1 MLSHDDVIEV
11 SDDGNWRCVPDRQTA
26 ARMIRSLESGKVLYF
41 PHLAFALKETER
53 RFLSP
58 DCSDGKAKNVS
69 YDPRNGSIQGTSF
82 KDQDLNDLAVMI
94 SRFATQAR
102 ALIESLFPHY
112 APHLE
117 QARTSYRP
125 MPVEQR
131 FISMRKDDTRLHV
144 DAFASRPNWG
154 KRILRVF
161 TNINP
166 DGQPRVWNIGEP
178 FENFAPRYYQRITPQ
193 WPGSA
198 WLLEHLGITK
208 GKRSFY
214 DHIMLQMHDRAKL
227 DDHYQQNADKITFA
241 FPPGSTWI
249 MFSDRVLHAA
259 LSGQYLMEQTC
270 HLPVSAMQDE
280 SRSPLRILEQLY
292 QRELV

>member
-1 MLSHDDVIEV
+1 MLSHDDVIEE
-11 SDDGNWRCVPDRQTA
+11 SSYDNWFCKPDRQTA
-26 ARMIRSLESGKVLYF
+26 TRMLQSLESGKVLYF

-69 YDPRNGSIQGTSF
+69 YDPRDGSIQGTNC
-82 KDQDLNDLAVMI
+82 KDQDRNDLTAMI
-94 SRFATQAR
+94 SRFAAGAR
-102 ALIESLFPHY
+102 ALIESLFPRY

-131 FISMRKDDTRLHV
+131 FISISKDDTRLHV
-144 DAFASRPNWG
+144 DAFASRPNRG

-166 DGQPRVWNIGEP
+166 DGQPRVWNIGEL
-178 FENFAPRYYQRITPQ
+178 FENFAPRYYRRIAPQ
-193 WPGSA
+193 LPGSA

-208 GKRSFY
+208 GKRSYY
-214 DHIMLQMHDRAKL
+214 DHIMLHMHDRGKM
-227 DDHYQQNADKITFA
+227 DDSYQQNADKITFA

-249 MFSDRVLHAA
+249 VFSDRVLHAA
-259 LSGQYLMEQTC
+259 LSGQYLLEQTFN
-270 HLPVSAMQDE
+270 LPVSAMQDE
-280 SRSPLRILEQLY
+280 SRSPLRILEELY
-292 QRELV
+292 QRKLA

>member
-11 SDDGNWRCVPDRQTA
+11 SDDSNWRCEPDRQTS

-41 PHLAFALKETER
+41 PHLDFALEETER

-58 DCSDGKAKNVS
+58 GCSDGKAKNVS
-69 YDPRNGSIQGTSF
+69 YDPRDGSIQGTSC
-82 KDQDLNDLAVMI
+82 KDRDSNDLAGMI

-112 APHLE
+112 ARHLE

-125 MPVEQR
+125 MPVERR
-131 FISMRKDDTRLHV
+131 FSSVRKDDSRLHV
-144 DAFASRPNWG
+144 DAFASRPNQG

-166 DGQPRVWNIGEP
+166 DGQLRVWNIGES
-178 FENFAPRYYQRITPQ
+178 FENFAPRYYRRIAPR
-193 WPGSA
+193 WPGSV

-227 DDHYQQNADKITFA
+227 DDDYQQNADKITFKFA
-241 FPPGSTWI
+241 PGSTWI
-249 MFSDRVLHAA
+249 VFSDRVLHAA
-259 LSGQYLMEQTC
+259 LSGQYLLEQTFN
-270 HLPVSAMQDE
+270 LPVSAMQDE
-280 SRSPLRILEQLY
+280 SRSPLRILEELY
-292 QRELV
+292 QRKLA

>member
-1 MLSHDDVIEV
+1 MLSQNDVIELSEI
-11 SDDGNWRCVPDRQTA
+11 SDWHTIPDRQTG
-26 ARMIRSLESGKVLYF
+26 ARMIQSLESGKVIYF
-41 PHLAFALKETER
+41 PHLAFALQNTER

-69 YDPRNGSIQGTSF
+69 YNPRDGSIQGTSC
-82 KDQDLNDLAVMI
+82 KDPDRGDLAAMI

-102 ALIESLFPHY
+102 ALVESLFPHY

-125 MPVEQR
+125 MPVEKR
-131 FISMRKDDTRLHV
+131 FSSIRKDDSRLHV
-144 DAFASRPNWG
+144 DAFASRPNRG
-154 KRILRVF
+154 MRILRVF
-161 TNINP
+161 CNINP
-166 DGQPRVWNIGEP
+166 NGDPRVWNIGEH
-178 FENFAPRYYQRITPQ
+178 FENFAPKYCGRIAPQ

-214 DHIMLQMHDRAKL
+214 DHIMLQLHDRAKM
-227 DDHYQQNADKITFA
+227 DDYYQQHAAKITFG
-241 FPPGSTWI
+241 FPAGSTWM

-259 LSGQYLMEQTC
+259 LSGQYLMEQTFN
-270 HLPVSAMQDE
+270 LPVTAMQDE
-280 SRSPLRILEQLY
+280 SRSPLRILEQFYRRKLA
-292 QRELV
+292 

>member
-1 MLSHDDVIEV
+1 MLSHDNVIEI
-11 SDDGNWRCVPDRQTA
+11 SEDSNWSCKPDQQTA
-26 ARMIRSLESGKVLYF
+26 ARRIRSLESGKVLYF
-41 PHLAFALKETER
+41 PHLTFALKETER

-69 YDPRNGSIQGTSF
+69 YDSRNGSIQGASC
-82 KDQDLNDLAVMI
+82 KDQDNNDLAAMI
-94 SRFATQAR
+94 SRFAAQAR
-102 ALIESLFPHY
+102 TLIESLFPHY
-112 APHLE
+112 VSHLE

-125 MPVEQR
+125 MPVERR
-131 FISMRKDDTRLHV
+131 FSSVRKDDSRLHV

-154 KRILRVF
+154 RRILRVF

-166 DGQPRVWNIGEP
+166 DGQPRVWNIGES
-178 FENFAPRYYQRITPQ
+178 FENFAPRYYQRIAPQ

-214 DHIMLQMHDRAKL
+214 DHIMLQLHDRAKM
-227 DDHYQQNADKITFA
+227 DDYYQQHADKITFA
-241 FPPGSTWI
+241 FAPGSTWI

-259 LSGQYLMEQTC
+259 LSGQYLMEQTFN
-270 HLPVSAMQDE
+270 LPVSAMQDE
-280 SRSPLRILEQLY
+280 RRSPLRVLEHLY

>member
-1 MLSHDDVIEV
+1 MLSQDDVIEV
-11 SDDGNWRCVPDRQTA
+11 SEESNWHSKPERQTA
-26 ARMIRSLESGKVLYF
+26 TRMLRSLESGKVLYF
-41 PHLAFALKETER
+41 PHLAFALKEPER

-69 YDPRNGSIQGTSF
+69 YDPRDASIQGTRF
-82 KDQDLNDLAVMI
+82 IDQDRNDLTAMI
-94 SRFATQAR
+94 SRFAVQAR
-102 ALIESLFPHY
+102 ALIECLFPRY

-125 MPVEQR
+125 MPVER
-131 FISMRKDDTRLHV
+131 RVISISKDDSRLHV
-144 DAFASRPNWG
+144 DAFASRPNRG

-166 DGQPRVWNIGEP
+166 DGQPRAWNIGEL
-178 FENFAPRYYQRITPQ
+178 FENFAPRYYRRIAPQ

-208 GKRSFY
+208 GKRSVY
-214 DHIMLQMHDRAKL
+214 DHIMLHMHDRAKS

-259 LSGQYLMEQTC
+259 LSGQYLLEQTFN
-270 HLPVSAMQDE
+270 LPVSAMQDE
-280 SRSPLRILEQLY
+280 NRSPLRILEELY
-292 QRELV
+292 QRKLA

>member
-1 MLSHDDVIEV
+1 MLSQDDVIEV
-11 SDDGNWRCVPDRQTA
+11 SEERDWHGTPDRQTA
-26 ARMIRSLESGKVLYF
+26 ARLIRSLESGKVIYF
-41 PHLAFALKETER
+41 PHLAFSLKESER

-69 YDPRNGSIQGTSF
+69 YDARDRSIQGTSC
-82 KDQDLNDLAVMI
+82 KDGDRDDLAAMI
-94 SRFATQAR
+94 SRFAAQTR
-102 ALIESLFPHY
+102 TLIESLFPHY
-112 APHLE
+112 IPHLE

-125 MPVEQR
+125 MPVERR
-131 FISMRKDDTRLHV
+131 FASIRKDDSRLHV

-166 DGQPRVWNIGEP
+166 EGQPRVWNIGEH
-178 FENFAPRYYQRITPQ
+178 FENFVPKYYRRITLQ
-193 WPGSA
+193 LPGSA

-214 DHIMLQMHDRAKL
+214 DHIMLQLHDGAKM
-227 DDHYQQNADKITFA
+227 DDEYQQHTDKITFA

-259 LSGQYLMEQTC
+259 LSGQYLMEQTFN
-270 HLPVSAMQDE
+270 LPVSAMQDE
-280 SRSPLRILEQLY
+280 RCSPLRILEELY
-292 QRELV
+292 QRKLA

>member
-1 MLSHDDVIEV
+1 MLSRDDVIEV
-11 SDDGNWRCVPDRQTA
+11 SDAANWRCEPDRQTA
-26 ARMIRSLESGKVLYF
+26 ARMIQSLESGRVLYF
-41 PHLAFALKETER
+41 PQLAFALKEEER

-69 YDPRNGSIQGTSF
+69 CDTRDGSIQGTSC
-82 KDQDLNDLAVMI
+82 KDQDRNDIAAMI

-102 ALIESLFPHY
+102 TLIESLFPRY
-112 APHLE
+112 APHLQ

-125 MPVEQR
+125 VPVEQR
-131 FISMRKDDTRLHV
+131 FISLRKDDSRLHV
-144 DAFASRPNWG
+144 DAFASRPNRG

-166 DGQPRVWNIGEP
+166 DDQPRVWNIGEP
-178 FENFAPRYYQRITPQ
+178 FENFAPKYYQRIAPQ
-193 WPGSA
+193 LPGSA

-227 DDHYQQNADKITFA
+227 DDYYQQNADKITFA
-241 FPPGSTWI
+241 FAPGSTWV

-259 LSGQYLMEQTC
+259 LSGQYLLEQTF

-280 SRSPLRILEQLY
+280 RCSPLRVLEQLY

>member
-1 MLSHDDVIEV
+1 MLSNDDVIEV
-11 SDDGNWRCVPDRQTA
+11 SDDSNWRCGPDRDTA
-26 ARMIRSLESGKVLYF
+26 TRMIRSLESGRVLYF
-41 PHLAFALKETER
+41 PRLAFALKETER

-58 DCSDGKAKNVS
+58 GCSDGKAKNVS
-69 YDPRNGSIQGTSF
+69 YDPRDGSIQGTSC
-82 KDQDLNDLAVMI
+82 KDQDRNDLAAII

-102 ALIESLFPHY
+102 ALIESLIPHY

-131 FISMRKDDTRLHV
+131 FISLRKDDSRLHV
-144 DAFASRPNWG
+144 DAFASRPNRG

-178 FENFAPRYYQRITPQ
+178 FENFAPRYYQRIAPQ

-198 WLLEHLGITK
+198 WLLERLGITK

-214 DHIMLQMHDRAKL
+214 DHIMLQLHDRAKL
-227 DDHYQQNADKITFA
+227 DDHYQRNAEKITFA
-241 FPPGSTWI
+241 FAPGATWI

-259 LSGQYLMEQTC
+259 LSGQYLLEQTF

-280 SRSPLRILEQLY
+280 GRSPLRILERLY
-292 QRELV
+292 HRELI

>member
-58 DCSDGKAKNVS
+58 DRSDGKAKNVS
-69 YDPRNGSIQGTSF
+69 YDPRNGSIQGTSC

-131 FISMRKDDTRLHV
+131 FTSMRKDDTRLHV

-166 DGQPRVWNIGEP
+166 DGQPRVWNLGEP
-178 FENFAPRYYQRITPQ
+178 FENFAPRYYQRIAP
-193 WPGSA
+193 
-198 WLLEHLGITK
+198 
-208 GKRSFY
+208 
-214 DHIMLQMHDRAKL
+214 
-227 DDHYQQNADKITFA
+227 
-241 FPPGSTWI
+241 
-249 MFSDRVLHAA
+249 
-259 LSGQYLMEQTC
+259 
-270 HLPVSAMQDE
+270 
-280 SRSPLRILEQLY
+280 
-292 QRELV
+292 